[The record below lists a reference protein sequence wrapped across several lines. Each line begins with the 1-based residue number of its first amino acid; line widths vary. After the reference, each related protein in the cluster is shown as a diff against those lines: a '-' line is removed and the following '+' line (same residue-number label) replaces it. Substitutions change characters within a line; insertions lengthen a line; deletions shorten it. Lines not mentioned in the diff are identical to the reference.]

1 MKRLVALVA
10 PVIGLY
16 AFAACSPALANDDAQ
31 HGFTEEQTRLAA
43 SLPVYVIP
51 QHPRLRPQMF
61 ITSVSGPHASSM
73 GHIGNFTITGFPPA
87 EAASLS
93 ALVGAGAGA
102 QVLSA
107 AVIME
112 QGRGRA
118 QRNFDAVQQARC
130 DLPVDDLQRAVVDS
144 IRRSSWGAT
153 TNAKTDF
160 FVDGSLDRKR
170 LPPKDEPRLVFVVG
184 AGFSVD
190 FAHLMTTVDVL
201 AYAPEGSGSAWKRE
215 SRWLYSFV
223 AVSDPIQLDAK
234 TTADI
239 DAMTR
244 AEYSRYALTGN
255 EALVRKVNNAG
266 FYAEKTERR
275 KATVAA
281 TMHKQNLKVSA
292 ETEWSPDARG
302 LRSSQLW
309 AENDC
314 ARTRD
319 ALVRNTEEI
328 SRMLGALYAQKL
340 PLEKAPAEATQAAT
354 SSGQRYIYALPGGL
368 YVSRNEKLA
377 VDLANRH
384 YLMPD

>member
-1 MKRLVALVA
+1 MKRLAALVT
-10 PVIGLY
+10 PVIGFY
-16 AFAACSPALANDDAQ
+16 AFSACTPALANDAAEP
-31 HGFTEEQTRLAA
+31 GFTEEQARLAA

-61 ITSVSGPHASSM
+61 ITAVSGRHASSM
-73 GHIGNFTITGFPPA
+73 VDIGNFTITGFPPA
-87 EAASLS
+87 EAAGLS
-93 ALVGAGAGA
+93 AFAGAGAGA
-102 QVLSA
+102 QVMSA

-112 QGRGRA
+112 QGRERA

-130 DLPVDDLQRAVVDS
+130 DLPVDALQAAVVDS

-160 FVDGSLDRKR
+160 FVDGALDRKR

-223 AVSDPIQLDAK
+223 AVSDPIRLDAK

-239 DAMTR
+239 DAMTQ
-244 AEYSRYALTGN
+244 AEYSRYTHTGN

-266 FYAEKTERR
+266 FYADKIERR
-275 KATVAA
+275 KATAAA
-281 TMHKQNLKVSA
+281 TLHKQNLKVSA
-292 ETEWSPDARG
+292 ETEWSSDARG

-314 ARTRD
+314 ARTRVE
-319 ALVRNTEEI
+319 LERNTAEI
-328 SRMLGALYAQKL
+328 SQMLSALYAQNL
-340 PLEKAPAEATQAAT
+340 PLEKTPSEAMQTAT

-377 VDLANRH
+377 VDLTNRH
-384 YLMPD
+384 YLMPE